1 MSHVI
6 VINRWRGP
14 FADYAAYLDH
24 AAHHVT
30 YVTAEAG
37 PVIPAGAAE
46 VLVVGELY
54 DYPAVRA
61 ALAPAIDRLGP
72 PDLVVA
78 LNEANHPV
86 AMALRE
92 EFDLPG
98 LRAPDTHRFL
108 DKHAMLLAASATG
121 VPVPEFA
128 LVTSRAELDG
138 FAAGVGWPLI
148 AKRLFGGGSSGI
160 TRLEGPDQPFE
171 VDSPLLVQRY
181 LPYPVFHVDGWYT
194 GEKLGPWLVS
204 QYLNM
209 PDSVTTGPLAFTLG
223 EAVGSVEIDD
233 PALLDAVEAF
243 LLKVIPGMCAEPWV
257 FHLELFVTDAGE
269 VVFLEVGRRPGGGE
283 IPFVWR
289 EVHGIDLMELEFR
302 LQCGEVPEVAEFGP
316 GERVTGQLLVP
327 VTTPSPYRVTAAP
340 SMAGT
345 PGLYAEVVPEVG
357 TVAHNPVAYEFAG
370 GRFRFVGDDTATV
383 AAQVMDVAARFTL
396 RCEPA
401 DTTPTT

>member
-283 IPFVWR
+283 IR
-289 EVHGIDLMELEFR
+289 S
-302 LQCGEVPEVAEFGP
+302 CGA
-316 GERVTGQLLVP
+316 RCTGS
-327 VTTPSPYRVTAAP
+327 T
-340 SMAGT
+340 
-345 PGLYAEVVPEVG
+345 
-357 TVAHNPVAYEFAG
+357 
-370 GRFRFVGDDTATV
+370 
-383 AAQVMDVAARFTL
+383 
-396 RCEPA
+396 
-401 DTTPTT
+401 